1 MSNRSDVEK
10 REGQKTAAYE
20 YNTLMRLLGA
30 SVSKHL
36 MDEHFTLILAK
47 GRTTVANRQHDRDHL

>member
-47 GRTTVANRQHDRDHL
+47 RKNYRCKQKA

>member
-1 MSNRSDVEK
+1 MLNKKDVEK
-10 REGQKTAAYE
+10 RDGQRAAAYE

-47 GRTTVANRQHDRDHL
+47 RKNYRCKQTA